1 MKTGKQWIESAEV
14 EGCKWDDGEVRWT
27 FQINILN
34 SEKPDSVEA
43 IMSRVFD
50 EYSDCLELMQDRIHR
65 VFKENEENGYGIDE
79 KEAEKR
85 FNKETYTTR
94 EVA

>member
-1 MKTGKQWIESAEV
+1 MKKGKQWIDSAEV
-14 EGCKWDDGEVRWT
+14 EGYKWDDGETRWT
-27 FQINILN
+27 FQISILD
-34 SEKPDSVEA
+34 SEKPDAVMV
-43 IMSRVFD
+43 INSRVFD

-65 VFKENEENGYGIDE
+65 VFIENEENGWGFDE